1 MKITRI
7 LLWITYISLGLSVV
21 AFGLFGIILIKT
33 DFQAKKIENGDLAG
47 VTSKSTTGKFKL
59 PMNLEA
65 EYYLRIKDGQVLVDG
80 YFLKIQKKYIPDSFL
95 ANIEIPGTDYPVPI
109 QGKFYS
115 MPASDSYLYLQTEF
129 STIEKALSLW
139 KSFFLLSYILLIVGV
154 VLVILF
160 LRNCDNENFF
170 ISQNAAYLRG
180 ISYLALGYCL
190 MEYGFQ
196 WLIFNEMSSQVVR
209 NFSFSLNSSLEFNWK
224 YLIFSLFLV
233 IVGQAFTEGTKLKE
247 EQSLTI

>member
-7 LLWITYISLGLSVV
+7 LLWITYISLGLSAI

-33 DFQAKKIENGDLAG
+33 DFQAQKIENGDLAG

-65 EYYLRIKDGQVLVDG
+65 EYYLRVKDGQVLVDG

-95 ANIEIPGTDYPVPI
+95 ANVEIPETDYPVPI
-109 QGKFYS
+109 QGDFYS
-115 MPASDSYLYLQTEF
+115 MPESDSYLYIKTDF
-129 STIEKALSLW
+129 SSIESALHIW
-139 KSFFLLSYILLIVGV
+139 KFYFILSFGLLVGAI

-160 LRNCDNENFF
+160 LKNCDNGNFF
-170 ISQNAAYLRG
+170 IAQNAALLRV
-180 ISYLALGYCL
+180 ISYLAIGYSL

-196 WLIFNEMSSQVVR
+196 WLVFNEMNSQLEES
-209 NFSFSLNSSLEFNWK
+209 FSFSLNSNLDFNWN
-224 YLIFSLFLV
+224 YLIISIFLV
-233 IVGQAFTEGTKLKE
+233 LIAQAFTEGTKLKE